1 MKTHPF
7 YRHIRRLIAM
17 WLTAWIMLSC
27 APEDFF
33 FQEVD
38 IPEEEYKPRLTLNA
52 IAEISDSS
60 DNVLIAFVTKSNPPT
75 GPNKMIFI
83 NDAKVTL
90 LEDDQPV
97 ETAQRIKNIK
107 YQFNSRVHN
116 LSGYVFDYQHFTH
129 GKKYTLKVSALGYPT
144 IESSQYLPY
153 PAKITSWKYI
163 PEGHVDLLEE
173 ETYDLIEIQL
183 DELRRDQALIIQ
195 VTDTTEQFVYSLTT
209 FSSEYFQPNSYTL
222 LVRSKDISDISNG
235 LVRIP
240 LIPPDLSSTEAFI
253 VHLHHINMNHY
264 QFLREYS
271 YNSESFFFIFANIP
285 LSTNVKGGNGFF
297 ALEYI
302 QKVTV
307 RP

>member
-1 MKTHPF
+1 MNTHPF
-7 YRHIRRLIAM
+7 YRHLRRLIAM
-17 WLTAWIMLSC
+17 GAMAWIMLSC
-27 APEDFF
+27 ASEDFF

-52 IAEISDSS
+52 IAEVSDSY
-60 DNVLIAFVTKSNPPT
+60 DNVLIVFVTKSNPPT
-75 GPNKMIFI
+75 GPNKTIYI

-97 ETAQRIKNIK
+97 ETTQHKKNFK
-107 YQFNSRVHN
+107 YQFNNQIYN

-129 GKKYTLKVSALGYPT
+129 GKKYTLKVSALGYPP

-163 PEGHVDLLEE
+163 PEGYVDPLEE

-183 DELRRDQALIIQ
+183 DELHRDQALIIQ
-195 VTDTTEQFVYSLTT
+195 VTDTTEQFVYSLSA
-209 FSSEYFQPNSYTL
+209 FSNEYFQPNSYTL
-222 LVRSKDISDISNG
+222 LVRSKDIADISNG

-240 LIPPDLSSTEAFI
+240 LIPPDLRSTEGLI
-253 VHLHHINMNHY
+253 VHLHHINMDHY

-271 YNSESFFFIFANIP
+271 YNSTSFFFILDNTPIT
-285 LSTNVKGGNGFF
+285 TNVKGGNGLF

-302 QKVTV
+302 QKVNIH
-307 RP
+307 P